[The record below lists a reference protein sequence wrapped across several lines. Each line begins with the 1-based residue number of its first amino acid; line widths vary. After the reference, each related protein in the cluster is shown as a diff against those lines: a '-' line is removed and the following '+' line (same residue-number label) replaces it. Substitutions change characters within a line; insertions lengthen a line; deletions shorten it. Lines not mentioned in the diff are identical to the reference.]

1 MNAVNIETD
10 WTALVAL
17 IGSVSFIG
25 VVAWLAYNGGKSA
38 VRNEINEK
46 AAQDAKKQAEIFAN
60 PRDSDDSLSDG
71 SF

>member
-25 VVAWLAYNGGKSA
+25 VVAWLAYKGGKSA

-46 AAQDAKKQAEIFAN
+46 AAKDAKNQAEIFAN